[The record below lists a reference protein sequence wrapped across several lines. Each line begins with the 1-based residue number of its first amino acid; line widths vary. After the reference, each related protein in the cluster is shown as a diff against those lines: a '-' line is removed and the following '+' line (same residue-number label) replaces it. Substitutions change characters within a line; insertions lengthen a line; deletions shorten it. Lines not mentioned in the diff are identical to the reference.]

1 MESLGAALRRPLA
14 GVRELEESLAE
25 EMTAHDELLLRVERD
40 TRVELLASIVLT
52 FGLPLLAGVLLL
64 ALRKRFLLPLDQ
76 LRDLMRLPARQERVT
91 LWKART
97 WRSTSIG
104 ARSLPGERCAFLESM
119 PQTHARVGGSLRVM
133 GEWNG
138 KK

>member
-40 TRVELLASIVLT
+40 TRVELLASIFLT

-97 WRSTSIG
+97 W
-104 ARSLPGERCAFLESM
+104 
-119 PQTHARVGGSLRVM
+119 
-133 GEWNG
+133 
-138 KK
+138 